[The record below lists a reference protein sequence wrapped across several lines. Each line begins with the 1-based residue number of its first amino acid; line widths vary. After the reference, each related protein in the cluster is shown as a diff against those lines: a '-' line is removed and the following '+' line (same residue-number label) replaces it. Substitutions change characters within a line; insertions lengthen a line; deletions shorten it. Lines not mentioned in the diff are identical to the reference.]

1 MFVGRESEL
10 AALERLYRKDGF
22 QMAVVYGRRRVG
34 KTTLIDE
41 FAKSKPSLF
50 FTAQEKSAVLNLRL
64 FSQAAY
70 AHFDLPASTGAFET
84 WADALS
90 FVAERAKD
98 APERL
103 VLVFDEFPYAAAAEP
118 SLPSAFQ
125 IAIDHAFKGANV
137 CVVLCGSNE
146 GFMESEVLGRKSPLY
161 GRRTAQIKLQPF
173 DCFDAALMLPSC
185 TIEDKVKYYATF
197 GGTPYYL
204 SQIDAELPYEDNV
217 ADLDRKS
224 VV

>member
-146 GFMESEVLGRKSPLY
+146 GFMESEVLG
-161 GRRTAQIKLQPF
+161 
-173 DCFDAALMLPSC
+173 
-185 TIEDKVKYYATF
+185 
-197 GGTPYYL
+197 
-204 SQIDAELPYEDNV
+204 
-217 ADLDRKS
+217 
-224 VV
+224 

>member
-90 FVAERAKD
+90 FVAERAK
-98 APERL
+98 APVPGGCRRRRSHR
-103 VLVFDEFPYAAAAEP
+103 F
-118 SLPSAFQ
+118 
-125 IAIDHAFKGANV
+125 
-137 CVVLCGSNE
+137 
-146 GFMESEVLGRKSPLY
+146 SP
-161 GRRTAQIKLQPF
+161 AP
-173 DCFDAALMLPSC
+173 
-185 TIEDKVKYYATF
+185 AT
-197 GGTPYYL
+197 
-204 SQIDAELPYEDNV
+204 S
-217 ADLDRKS
+217 R
-224 VV
+224 